1 MALATVT
8 KELLAAEDY
17 VLTDADVYDVESPVE
32 PTEYEFLG
40 WTETVDGTD
49 YITSEELRVSIKLL
63 GAVYYA
69 QFKRIERPVTYTV
82 EFKYTDDSE
91 ALPAVTK
98 ELLSAEDYVLTEA
111 DVHDVE
117 YFENPDDYE
126 FLGWTTTV
134 DGADYMTSAELQVSI
149 KSLGTVYYAQFKHID
164 DVEYYVEH
172 YFEQLDGS
180 YKLETTTNFYVKP
193 GTFVTAVALAT
204 LPEGYEGENTE
215 HADRVTEGTVP
226 ELPET
231 LTLKLYYDLKV
242 LTVTYYELGDVA
254 LTLDE
259 GTEMVYEVKYGG
271 TIDNLYDPADPS
283 KSNEKI
289 KSDIADFIE
298 YNVIPGYG
306 KAYDDEYLYNQFEQK
321 LEEYYNTF
329 GKEPYEHE
337 INFNWYIEDAEEE
350 FVLFDEAHVFTD
362 DLDVFAKVKKLNI
375 VIGFPSKLT
384 DEVLT
389 LNIPY
394 EEGTRFLDSLRDAL
408 FVNDNIATFPEMT
421 GVEDAF
427 YDKLSEAGGKFFD
440 GEGPVNADRSLNNT
454 DVTIYFY
461 QMMGGKA
468 EYKRW
473 LWNEVEDN
481 LLLDLSREEKSNYE
495 SLRNKGLN
503 QQQALYQ
510 YFELK
515 VFGETPEYATNKYY
529 ASKEFIRQS
538 TEEEEFEVNEFNEF
552 IMEKV
557 DEKIRSLSTVDKFID
572 EYLGGKIPEGLL
584 NRLPMEIVENAY
596 ETRVNFFLEELETA
610 RYEAAHGHP
619 GLTAGSGIKI
629 DINLVGELLKPIA
642 EFAVDKHEALI
653 NKAKNSSNKG
663 AELFY
668 KYYGENPY
676 GSALVGTYGQIDKYF
691 AETGR
696 DTKLAEKYGDINDNF
711 NDLKTYKIE
720 SFENIYNNVIKPL
733 SVESIDAMLWYM
745 DPEGAGVDFARIR
758 NVAENNEALILALHN
773 HPNALMAKYAVE
785 GLPEDMTEYW
795 NDLLSD
801 PEIKKAVEKID
812 NKVSFDLMYFAES
825 KIQNATLEVYYLKV
839 LERVGIPVQ
848 SFLDKYTNSK
858 AYKELTSE
866 DFTTLLDQ
874 FEECWAT
881 VEVDG
886 VMVENAN
893 GTTDYV
899 FDNMFEKVGKSGN
912 VANAYIKGFEMT
924 VTRFFADYLEEPAP

>member
-1 MALATVT
+1 
-8 KELLAAEDY
+8 
-17 VLTDADVYDVESPVE
+17 
-32 PTEYEFLG
+32 
-40 WTETVDGTD
+40 
-49 YITSEELRVSIKLL
+49 
-63 GAVYYA
+63 
-69 QFKRIERPVTYTV
+69 
-82 EFKYTDDSE
+82 
-91 ALPAVTK
+91 
-98 ELLSAEDYVLTEA
+98 
-111 DVHDVE
+111 
-117 YFENPDDYE
+117 
-126 FLGWTTTV
+126 
-134 DGADYMTSAELQVSI
+134 
-149 KSLGTVYYAQFKHID
+149 
-164 DVEYYVEH
+164 
-172 YFEQLDGS
+172 
-180 YKLETTTNFYVKP
+180 
-193 GTFVTAVALAT
+193 
-204 LPEGYEGENTE
+204 
-215 HADRVTEGTVP
+215 
-226 ELPET
+226 
-231 LTLKLYYDLKV
+231 
-242 LTVTYYELGDVA
+242 
-254 LTLDE
+254 
-259 GTEMVYEVKYGG
+259 
-271 TIDNLYDPADPS
+271 
-283 KSNEKI
+283 
-289 KSDIADFIE
+289 
-298 YNVIPGYG
+298 
-306 KAYDDEYLYNQFEQK
+306 
-321 LEEYYNTF
+321 
-329 GKEPYEHE
+329 
-337 INFNWYIEDAEEE
+337 
-350 FVLFDEAHVFTD
+350 
-362 DLDVFAKVKKLNI
+362 
-375 VIGFPSKLT
+375 
-384 DEVLT
+384 
-389 LNIPY
+389 
-394 EEGTRFLDSLRDAL
+394 
-408 FVNDNIATFPEMT
+408 
-421 GVEDAF
+421 
-427 YDKLSEAGGKFFD
+427 
-440 GEGPVNADRSLNNT
+440 
-454 DVTIYFY
+454 
-461 QMMGGKA
+461 
-468 EYKRW
+468 
-473 LWNEVEDN
+473 
-481 LLLDLSREEKSNYE
+481 
-495 SLRNKGLN
+495 
-503 QQQALYQ
+503 
-510 YFELK
+510 
-515 VFGETPEYATNKYY
+515 
-529 ASKEFIRQS
+529 
-538 TEEEEFEVNEFNEF
+538 
-552 IMEKV
+552 
-557 DEKIRSLSTVDKFID
+557 
-572 EYLGGKIPEGLL
+572 
-584 NRLPMEIVENAY
+584 MEIVENAY

-653 NKAKNSSNKG
+653 NKSKNSSNKG